1 LDKTLKTIETY
12 DKHADSYQSK
22 FMDFESYKS
31 KLKGFCDILLP
42 GAKILDVGCGPG
54 NAAKLLIE
62 SNKDFEI
69 LGIDLSAEMIN
80 RARANVV
87 SPKVNFLVGDIR
99 DLNLN
104 DEVYD
109 AVVLSFCLPHLL
121 NEEAEKLVNDIS
133 AVLSRDGFLYL
144 SCMEGVKSGFE
155 TTSFSPDDYIFFNY
169 YSEDFIQKTLG
180 KNNLRILQLHRDLY
194 PESDGSCTTDMFI
207 YAQKLSRLSE
217 MERF

>member
-1 LDKTLKTIETY
+1 
-12 DKHADSYQSK
+12 
-22 FMDFESYKS
+22 MDFESYKS

-109 AVVLSFCLPHLL
+109 AVILSFCLPHLL
-121 NEEAEKLVNDIS
+121 NEEAQKLVNDIS

-207 YAQKLSRLSE
+207 YAQKVFE
-217 MERF
+217 IK